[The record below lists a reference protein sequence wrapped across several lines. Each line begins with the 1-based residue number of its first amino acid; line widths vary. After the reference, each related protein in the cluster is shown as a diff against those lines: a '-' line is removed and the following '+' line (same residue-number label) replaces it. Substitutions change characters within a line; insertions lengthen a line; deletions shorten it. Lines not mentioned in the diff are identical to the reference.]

1 MRYSPIW
8 QKYAFLNGIVY
19 FLLGIVTLIAPRLV
33 FNTVIYLIVLYLL
46 IQGLWQLLQAFKNR
60 HAPVELRSNLTSG
73 LILIVI
79 ATFLLL
85 FSHPLI
91 SFLPFAAGLI
101 TLLLGIQQ
109 LVVSWELREV
119 TRSRSWLIF
128 SALMIVVGLILL
140 TNPFNSVMALLRV
153 FGLVLIAF
161 SIPQFF
167 QQKG

>member
-19 FLLGIVTLIAPRLV
+19 FLLGLITFIAPRLV
-33 FNTVIYLIVLYLL
+33 FNLVIYLIVLYLL

-60 HAPVELRSNLTSG
+60 HRPIELKSNLTSG
-73 LILIVI
+73 GLLILV

-109 LVVSWELREV
+109 LVVSWELRAV
-119 TRSRSWLIF
+119 TRGNGWLVF
-128 SALMIVVGLILL
+128 SLLMIIAGFVLL
-140 TNPFNSVMALLRV
+140 TNPFRSVMALLRV
-153 FGLVLIAF
+153 FGLILIAF

-167 QQKG
+167 QKKG